1 MAPGGF
7 FFVESI
13 MAVAPYLDTLLL
25 LMVTA
30 AAVKDL
36 ESRRI
41 PNRLLAVGMGGA
53 LVLHLLSPQPVAGLL
68 AWLGGAAT
76 GLAIFL
82 PFYLVRGM
90 AAGDVKM
97 MAAVG
102 TFAGPGDA
110 LRIAIL
116 AWCAGGVM
124 ALAVIVF
131 KGRLRLV
138 LANLWAIV
146 RPTLLRLPRGPEPAI
161 GGAGGPPSAGSIPYG
176 VAIAAGTIALLVS
189 RYADRP
195 LL

>member
-1 MAPGGF
+1 
-7 FFVESI
+7 
-13 MAVAPYLDTLLL
+13 MAVALYLDTLLL
-25 LMVTA
+25 LLVTA
-30 AAVKDL
+30 AALKDL

-41 PNRLLAVGMGGA
+41 PNRLLAAGMFGA
-53 LVLHLLSPQPVAGLL
+53 LVLHLLSPQPVDGLL

-76 GLAIFL
+76 GLAVFL

-102 TFAGPGDA
+102 AFAGPGDA

-116 AWCAGGVM
+116 AWCLGGVM
-124 ALAVIVF
+124 ALAVIVL
-131 KGRLRLV
+131 KGRLRMALS
-138 LANLWAIV
+138 NLWGIL
-146 RPTLLRLPRGPEPAI
+146 RPMLLRLPRASMPGS
-161 GGAGGPPSAGSIPYG
+161 AGGPPSVGSIPYG
-176 VAIAAGTIALLVS
+176 VAIAGGTIALLVS